1 MVWLEAFS
9 ITWRS
14 DLLLGPD
21 FSSRKLVPE
30 LSEFEPWTCKMYR
43 FGEAKFGHTG
53 EMFDRCA
60 PLPPFHGQR
69 CTRHIPWR
77 FFYFYLFF
85 RVLFLLHSSQKGQNV
100 SARTLYVRPLD
111 QYPLGVIAKLNIR
124 YTEAS

>member
-60 PLPPFHGQR
+60 PLPPF
-69 CTRHIPWR
+69 TDNAALAYPMEV
-77 FFYFYLFF
+77 FFFILPSS
-85 RVLFLLHSSQKGQNV
+85 VLTTFVAKGQNV

-111 QYPLGVIAKLNIR
+111 QYPLGVIARLYIR
-124 YTEAS
+124 YTEAP